1 MEKLLGVRE
10 GTLPNTVF
18 CMLAPDGKTQLTR
31 PTRGPSLF
39 RTPENM
45 ALQMNKVLQQYKPTV
60 ADSFVSPIPY
70 VDRVDLALNVAASDN
85 RPLIVAFGAD
95 EKELA
100 TINSKLQSLVWD
112 TSVIGQ
118 FMYASTT
125 EIAELKVLIGK
136 DKSPGIFVVEPDEFG
151 VSGNITQH
159 VNLNAGS
166 EDIMTATKSGLNAFT
181 PFTKDHR
188 LHIANG
194 YTVGIEWETVVPES
208 DPMSVQAKQRYK
220 ARFENRLS
228 ANNVFG

>member
-1 MEKLLGVRE
+1 MENLLGVRE

-18 CMLAPDGKTQLTR
+18 CLLAPDGKTQLTR
-31 PTRGPSLF
+31 ATRGPSSF
-39 RTPENM
+39 RTPENL
-45 ALQMNKVLQQYKPTV
+45 ALQMNKMLQQYKTTV
-60 ADSFVSPIPY
+60 PDSFVSPVPY

-85 RPLIVAFGAD
+85 RPLIVVFGSD

-100 TINSKLQSLVWD
+100 AINSKLQPLVWD
-112 TSVIGQ
+112 PSVIGQ

-151 VSGNITQH
+151 VSGKVTRH
-159 VNLNAGS
+159 VHLNAQG
-166 EDIMTATKSGLNAFT
+166 EDILAALKSGLKAFT
-181 PFTKDHR
+181 PFSKDHR
-188 LHIANG
+188 RHIANG

-220 ARFENRLS
+220 ARFE
-228 ANNVFG
+228 GK

>member
-1 MEKLLGVRE
+1 
-10 GTLPNTVF
+10 
-18 CMLAPDGKTQLTR
+18 
-31 PTRGPSLF
+31 
-39 RTPENM
+39 
-45 ALQMNKVLQQYKPTV
+45 
-60 ADSFVSPIPY
+60 
-70 VDRVDLALNVAASDN
+70 
-85 RPLIVAFGAD
+85 
-95 EKELA
+95 
-100 TINSKLQSLVWD
+100 
-112 TSVIGQ
+112 
-118 FMYASTT
+118 MYASTT

-166 EDIMTATKSGLNAFT
+166 EDILTAIKSGLNAFT

-220 ARFENRLS
+220 ARFENR
-228 ANNVFG
+228 

>member
-1 MEKLLGVRE
+1 MVNLLRVRE

-18 CMLAPDGKTQLTR
+18 CLLAPDGKTQLTR
-31 PTRGPSLF
+31 PSRGPSAF

-45 ALQMNKVLQQYKPTV
+45 ALQMNKMLQQYKPTV
-60 ADSFVSPIPY
+60 PDSFVSPIPY

-85 RPLIVAFGAD
+85 RPLIVAFGSD

-100 TINSKLQSLVWD
+100 AINSKLQPLVWD
-112 TSVIGQ
+112 PSVIGQ

-125 EIAELKVLIGK
+125 DIAELKVLTGK
-136 DKSPGIFVVEPDEFG
+136 DKSSGIFVVEPDEFG
-151 VSGNITQH
+151 VSGKITQY

-166 EDIMTATKSGLNAFT
+166 DDILTALKSGLKAFT

-208 DPMSVQAKQRYK
+208 DPMSIQAKQRYK
-220 ARFENRLS
+220 ARFENR
-228 ANNVFG
+228 

>member
-18 CMLAPDGKTQLTR
+18 CLLAPDGKTQLTR
-31 PTRGPSLF
+31 PTRGPSSF

-45 ALQMNKVLQQYKPTV
+45 ALQMNKMLQQYKATV

-95 EKELA
+95 EQELA
-100 TINSKLQSLVWD
+100 TINRKLQPLVWD
-112 TSVIGQ
+112 TSIIGQ

-125 EIAELKVLIGK
+125 NIGELKVLIGK

-166 EDIMTATKSGLNAFT
+166 KDIMTAIKSGLNAFT

-220 ARFENRLS
+220 ARFENR
-228 ANNVFG
+228 